1 MNHIIAFFSA
11 PSTWDIGHINS
22 WVLAA
27 FAHAIVVLLIVRYI
41 GTKGDGI
48 SVTYV
53 DTGEPVPSVPLTPH
67 EQRLWE
73 ERVAPYRDGVPHPNS
88 PAHHYH
94 TSPKHAYTDINMDD
108 PDWARTLEDELS

>member
-1 MNHIIAFFSA
+1 MDIIISLIISLADAIDS
-11 PSTWDIGHINS
+11 INP
-22 WVLAA
+22 WVRAA
-27 FAHAIVVLLIVRYI
+27 FACAMIVMLIACCY
-41 GTKGDGI
+41 GTKG
-48 SVTYV
+48 VTV
-53 DTGEPVPSVPLTPH
+53 TDMDTGKPVPSRPHTPH
-67 EQRLWE
+67 QQLLWE

>member
-1 MNHIIAFFSA
+1 MLYLLYCL
-11 PSTWDIGHINS
+11 PLLL
-22 WVLAA
+22 VMLC
-27 FAHAIVVLLIVRYI
+27 VVRCLRSHEQ
-41 GTKGDGI
+41 GTTTTVCYEGTD
-48 SVTYV
+48 V
-53 DTGEPVPSVPLTPH
+53 PVPSTPLTPH
-67 EQRLWE
+67 EQRVWE